1 MKHLSV
7 GRPEKSEYA
16 FYYEAYISLVEGNDV
31 IARLEAQILETS
43 ALLEGVSEVTGT
55 FRYAEGKWSVKE
67 LIGHIIDTERIMAYR
82 ALRIAR
88 NDQTP
93 IEGFEQEP
101 YIENS
106 NFDDRNMNS
115 LIEEFG
121 ALRRSNIIMFNNF
134 AETAWMRMGTASE
147 NPVSARALA
156 YIIAGHE
163 LHHIKIL
170 RERYLS

>member
-16 FYYEAYISLVEGNDV
+16 FYYETYISLVEGNDV
-31 IARLEAQILETS
+31 IANLEAQILETS
-43 ALLEGVSEVTGT
+43 ALLEGVSEIAGT

-67 LIGHIIDTERIMAYR
+67 LIGHIIDTERVMAYR

-106 NFDDRNMNS
+106 NFDARNMNS
-115 LIEEFG
+115 LIEEFA
-121 ALRRSNIIMFNNF
+121 ALRRSNIIMFSNF
-134 AETAWMRMGTASE
+134 AETAWTRMGTASE

-170 RERYLS
+170 RERYLN